1 MWFKETDAWKCSYK
15 DPRNT
20 LLESLPWL
28 LQLSTRS
35 DTITQAPERQGRLHS
50 SSRWRDLGGIIE
62 YVGDLATT
70 SATVLVISINSE
82 SGWLG
87 KWPFLPQLLCVC
99 TSPKLQARW
108 KRMTFPVVVV

>member
-15 DPRNT
+15 DPWNT
-20 LLESLPWL
+20 LLDILSWL

-62 YVGDLATT
+62 YVGDLP
-70 SATVLVISINSE
+70 LC
-82 SGWLG
+82 WLLALIQSVDG
-87 KWPFLPQLLCVC
+87 
-99 TSPKLQARW
+99 
-108 KRMTFPVVVV
+108 